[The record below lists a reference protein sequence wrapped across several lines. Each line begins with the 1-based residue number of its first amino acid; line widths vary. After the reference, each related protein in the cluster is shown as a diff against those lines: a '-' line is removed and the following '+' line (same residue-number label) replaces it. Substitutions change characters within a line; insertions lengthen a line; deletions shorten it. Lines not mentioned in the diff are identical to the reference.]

1 MTLLLRYKGIVP
13 FAASLSWR
21 RPTSAYSSTCR
32 YPLRRCL
39 YNFALT
45 RQIPNSFVNALTKY
59 YDGSKDKD
67 DARISLPLAKS
78 QQEEYLSLLRSKVP
92 TVLQLPALESHP
104 DSIFVE
110 DTVVFV
116 GGNNSKAR
124 KRVVLTWPG
133 HVSRQGE
140 VASIHKVLGD
150 QGMDVWDMHAR
161 NDQAICDGGDVLNT
175 GRHVFVGLSER
186 TNQHG
191 AMVLEEAFAC
201 VSLPVITVPLNK
213 EDALHLKSI
222 VTHIDANTLLLP
234 QGPLGDKIWRDMN
247 AEALGY
253 HAVRLPDIRACN
265 VVVVNGLMVASSNI
279 CDESRTILEAC
290 AHQRNLTIA
299 FVGTSEIHKVDGA
312 CTCCSVLLSI

>member
-1 MTLLLRYKGIVP
+1 VIVP
-13 FAASLSWR
+13 FLAASPSWR
-21 RPTSAYSSTCR
+21 RPTSAYSSR

-59 YDGSKDKD
+59 YDGGSDD
-67 DARISLPLAKS
+67 DAKRISMPLAKS

-92 TVLQLPALESHP
+92 TLLQLPALESHP

-110 DTVVFV
+110 DTMVFV
-116 GGNNSKAR
+116 GSQK

-140 VASIHKVLGD
+140 VASLHKVLID
-150 QGMDVWDMHAR
+150 QGMDVWNMHAR
-161 NDQAICDGGDVLNT
+161 NDQAICDGGDVLST

-201 VSLPVITVPLNK
+201 ASLPVITVPLDK

-222 VTHIDANTLLLP
+222 VTHIDATTLLVP
-234 QGPLGDKIWRDMN
+234 QGPLGDKIWMDMN
-247 AEALGY
+247 AKALGY

-265 VVVVNGLMVASSNI
+265 VVVVNGLIVASSNI
-279 CDESRTILEAC
+279 CDESRTILEDC
-290 AHQRNLTIA
+290 AHQRNLNIA